1 MYKYTMP
8 ELPEVQTTVNGLH
21 SVLPELSIQAIW
33 SDYQN
38 KLHATKKHIKSAEYF
53 KKFQKELAGKK
64 FIGVSRRGKN
74 ILIELT
80 GGLTILIHMKMT
92 GHVMYGKY
100 KQEKGVWKSVL
111 NGALA
116 DPFNQFIHLVFTLS
130 NGFHLVLSDVRKFA
144 KVLIIKTADLAK
156 HPDLSALGRE
166 PLDTTFSFSI
176 FQSQILKRPNWKIKS
191 ALLDQTLI
199 AGIGNIYSDEILWL
213 GDVHP
218 LSITA
223 KIPEKNM
230 HAMWNA
236 TKNVL
241 KKSIGMG
248 GDSLSDYRNAFG
260 EKGGFQL
267 CHNAYRQTGKKCP
280 KKGCGGIIE
289 RVKVGG
295 RSAHF
300 CPKHQRKY

>member
-1 MYKYTMP
+1 MP
-8 ELPEVQTTVNGLH
+8 ELPEVQTTVNGLNT
-21 SVLPELSIQAIW
+21 VLPGLSISCVW

-38 KLHATKKHIKSAEYF
+38 KLHALKKHIKSKDYF
-53 KKFQKELAGKK
+53 KEFERELAGKK
-64 FIGVSRRGKN
+64 FLKVTRRGKN
-74 ILIELT
+74 ILVHLSGDIT
-80 GGLTILIHMKMT
+80 MLIHMKMT

-100 KQEKGVWKSVL
+100 KQEKSVWRSVVKGPL
-111 NGALA
+111 T
-116 DPFNQFIHLVFTLS
+116 DPFNQFIHLVLTLS

-144 KVLIIKTADLAK
+144 KVLILKTSELEK
-156 HPDLSALGRE
+156 HPDLLPLGPE
-166 PLDTTFSFSI
+166 PLDPTFSFTV
-176 FQSQILKRPNWKIKS
+176 FKSQLLKKPNWKIKA

-199 AGIGNIYSDEILWL
+199 AGIGNIYSDEILWIA
-213 GDVHP
+213 GVHP
-218 LSITA
+218 LSKVA
-223 KIPEKNM
+223 EIPEKNLQ
-230 HAMWNA
+230 AMWTA

-280 KKGCGGIIE
+280 KKECGGIIE
-289 RVKVGG
+289 RLKVVG

-300 CPKHQRKY
+300 CPKHQKIF